1 VLLQFWQ
8 DSLAHSPLYLSHGYI
23 LPELAMP
30 VMLGVLAASL
40 VGSRLLVNAHV
51 KSLRLVFSIVII
63 ALGGEV
69 IYSGVAGRL

>member
-1 VLLQFWQ
+1 
-8 DSLAHSPLYLSHGYI
+8 
-23 LPELAMP
+23 MP